1 MLHTYYSVAALNFVA
16 FAAFFTVFLFSV
28 PRKSRATWNLA
39 IAFLFYT
46 SMGVAY
52 FFSAAYDDPT
62 LAFHRWQT
70 VLGTF
75 FGCLFLALFFLSF
88 PKPVRGWI
96 YWLFLGIGSVLSIL
110 LTANFAWQTLESERI
125 FHFEGHYWDFA
136 AEKASLFVA
145 IWILGYI
152 ILYTIPAVYR
162 MIREKGLARIGVI
175 GTFAGFVIAV
185 IVPALANA
193 LSRDGAID
201 RGVFQTL
208 WVLLGVLGL
217 FWILIVFVSTSG
229 EKTNLLSRIFAISLA
244 TTLLAI
250 QAISYPVFQEKEKD
264 FDKIYYER
272 AQRILSEE
280 DQRPPELLYISHYD
294 SGSRNIS
301 IDFTALDERPVQS
314 AWGQEYL
321 NAAFR
326 RSLLEAKD
334 REGFLRRAYLEEF
347 QKGYMALLMRQPE
360 RPLDEL
366 WSATVTDR
374 AYFKSKI
381 RKLPDE
387 DFRAKVLP
395 LLAKDQGAIEPLASV
410 IEQSVQRSKLEGA
423 ELKELALSY
432 LTPMYG
438 KGERIYRRLDNGQR
452 VIAYLVYRA
461 GGIHEVAFDYL
472 SYRHFMHPRANS
484 FIIVILSILAVVII
498 GYPLFFY
505 TALLKPLHSL
515 LSGVRRVNEGDL
527 DVELRVGVEDELG
540 FLARSFND
548 MVRSIRGARKELR
561 DYADKLEEKVQER
574 TKELEETLKSVRE
587 LKHQQDGDYF
597 LTSLLIKPLGTN
609 TVPEGPVSVDF
620 ILKQKKAF
628 EFKHWKERI
637 GGDLCGA
644 HRIYLQGRPFTFFF
658 NVDAMGKSMQGASG
672 ALVLGS
678 VMESI
683 IERTRM
689 SPVER
694 DRFPEKW
701 LKNTFIELHTVFES
715 FEGSM
720 LISGIFGL
728 VDEGSGLVYFINAEH
743 PTAVLYRNKG
753 ASFVEEKNY
762 YRKLGTTGVEGG
774 IHLETLQL
782 QAGDV
787 LFVGSDGKD
796 DIVLGEK
803 DGHRIINEDET
814 KFLKHVEKGEG
825 DLEAIF
831 HLIQNTG
838 ELMDDFSLLRLGY
851 REEDW
856 PAKAAVLS
864 GENKEKYLK
873 ARDLEQS
880 GDLQGAL
887 ELLETVASDAP
898 DLDPLYRKMASL
910 ATRLGQYWKA
920 AIYSERYALLRPEDE
935 EMIFASASFYRKA
948 GEFEKAAD
956 FAERLRL
963 RKPEDPHVHLFLA
976 DIYMRLKNLGR
987 AQRMLETAERLD
999 PGGERNEKI
1008 REKLQEL
1015 KASAG

>member
-16 FAAFFTVFLFSV
+16 FAAFFTVFLFSI
-28 PRKSRATWNLA
+28 PGKSRATWNLA

-52 FFSAAYDDPT
+52 FFSAAYDDPS

-75 FGCLFLALFFLSF
+75 FGCLFLALFFMSF
-88 PKPVRGWI
+88 PKPVRGWL
-96 YWLFLGIGSVLSIL
+96 YWSFLGVIGVLSIL
-110 LTANFAWQTLESERI
+110 LTANFAWQTLEAPRI

-136 AEKASLFVA
+136 ADNASLFVA

-152 ILYTIPAVYR
+152 ILYTIPAIYR

-175 GTFAGFVIAV
+175 GIYIGFIIAV
-185 IVPALANA
+185 IIPALANA
-193 LSRDGAID
+193 SSRDGAID
-201 RGVFQTL
+201 RGLFQTL
-208 WVLLGVLGL
+208 WVTMGVLGL
-217 FWILIVFVSTSG
+217 FWTLIFFVSTSG
-229 EKTNLLSRIFAISLA
+229 EKNNLLSRIFAISLA

-264 FDKIYYER
+264 FDRIYYEKAR
-272 AQRILSEE
+272 RLLVENE
-280 DQRPPELLYISHYD
+280 RPDELLYISHYD
-294 SGSRNIS
+294 SDNRAITVDYSQ
-301 IDFTALDERPVQS
+301 LDSPVQAS
-314 AWGQEYL
+314 WAREYL
-321 NAAFR
+321 NAALR
-326 RSLLEAKD
+326 RRIVEA
-334 REGFLRRAYLEEF
+334 ENPETFLRQAYLEDY
-347 QKGYMALLMRQPE
+347 QKGYLALIMRDPDRSLE
-360 RPLDEL
+360 DL
-366 WSATVTDR
+366 WSSTVTDR

-387 DFRAKVLP
+387 GFKEKVIA
-395 LLAKDQGAIEPLASV
+395 LLQKDQGKIEPLANV
-410 IEQSVQRSKLEGA
+410 MQQAAERSDLEGA
-423 ELKELALSY
+423 ELRAMLMEY

-438 KGERIYRRLDNGQR
+438 RGERIYRSLDDGQR
-452 VIAYLVYRA
+452 IISYLVYRD

-472 SYRHFMHPRANS
+472 SYRHFMNPQATS
-484 FIIVILSILAVVII
+484 FIVVILAIMGVVII

-505 TALLKPLHSL
+505 TALLRPLGSL

-561 DYADKLEEKVQER
+561 DYADKLEDKVQER
-574 TKELEETLKSVRE
+574 TRELEETLKSVRE

-644 HRIYLQGRPFTFFF
+644 HRIYLQKRPFTFFF

-683 IERTRM
+683 IERTKM

-715 FEGSM
+715 FDGSM

-728 VDEGSGLVYFINAEH
+728 IDESSGLVYFINAEH
-743 PTAVLYRNKG
+743 PTAVLYRNKA

-762 YRKLGTTGVEGG
+762 YRKLGTTGVEGN

-782 QAGDV
+782 KPGDA
-787 LFVGSDGKD
+787 LFIGSDGKD
-796 DIVLGEK
+796 DLVIGEQ
-803 DGHRIINEDET
+803 DGHRVINEDET
-814 KFLKHVEKGEG
+814 LFLKHVEKAEG

-831 HLIQNTG
+831 YLIQNTG

-864 GENKEKYLK
+864 GENKELYVK
-873 ARDLEQS
+873 ARDLEHS
-880 GDLQGAL
+880 GDLSGAL
-887 ELLETVASDAP
+887 ELLERIATDSP

-910 ATRLGQYWKA
+910 ATRLGLYWKA

-948 GEFEKAAD
+948 GDFDKAAD

-976 DIYMRLKNLGR
+976 DIYVRLKNPKR
-987 AQRMLETAERLD
+987 AERMLEAAERLD
-999 PGGERNEKI
+999 PNEERIPKI
-1008 REKLQEL
+1008 REKLEEL
-1015 KASAG
+1015 KASSGV